1 MWFNANGIWGQAMT
15 YKGRVTNG
23 VVVLEDPKA
32 LPEGSVVMVEPVVE
46 SPSDTERQQLADLRQ
61 TLLRWAGTAKGLPP
75 DLARNHDHYL
85 HGRPRK

>member
-1 MWFNANGIWGQAMT
+1 MT
-15 YKGRVTNG
+15 FKGKVANG
-23 VVVLEDPKA
+23 VVVLDDPKA
-32 LPEGSVVMVEPVVE
+32 LPEGSVVKVEAVPE
-46 SPSDTERQQLADLRQ
+46 TESDTDKQQLDDLRQ

>member
-1 MWFNANGIWGQAMT
+1 MT
-15 YKGRVTNG
+15 YKGKVTNG
-23 VVVLEDPKA
+23 VVVLDDPKA
-32 LPEGSVVMVEPVVE
+32 LPEGSVVKVEPVSE
-46 SPSDTERQQLADLRQ
+46 DEAADDRAQLEDLRQ

>member
-1 MWFNANGIWGQAMT
+1 MT
-15 YKGRVTNG
+15 WKGKVTNG

-32 LPEGSVVMVEPVVE
+32 LPEGTSVKVELVSGRRGKAKAPR
-46 SPSDTERQQLADLRQ
+46 DDAWKR
-61 TLLRWAGTAKGLPP
+61 LLRWAGRGKGLPS